1 VSNEKNVMN
10 TSGDMPPNETA
21 PELAAQAAAS
31 APASPSFAL
40 ETTQTAPQVFD
51 SEGDEDGVAL
61 ITAPPLDLALAKRV
75 IETAILTTREPL
87 PVDALTRLF
96 EPALPIDTVRSL
108 AETLRGEWHDRGVE
122 LVLVATGYR
131 FQARPEMQAYV
142 DRLEPDKAPRY
153 SRAIMETLA
162 IIAYRQPTTRGEIE
176 SIRGVAV
183 SSHVIKALE
192 DREWVEVIGHKESTG
207 RPALYATTKKFLN
220 DLGLR
225 SLSELPALADLDE
238 HPALEL
244 PDVPTEP
251 PFPQQAR
258 LDADRDDGQTMLELP
273 IPAAQNND
281 DELTHGEPAR
291 PE

>member
-1 VSNEKNVMN
+1 VRVSNEN
-10 TSGDMPPNETA
+10 TNLS
-21 PELAAQAAAS
+21 ELVATEHEAEPHELIAAEAE
-31 APASPSFAL
+31 PTL
-40 ETTQTAPQVFD
+40 NIE
-51 SEGDEDGVAL
+51 
-61 ITAPPLDLALAKRV
+61 LAKRV

-87 PVDALTRLF
+87 PLDQLTRLF
-96 EPALPIDTVRSL
+96 DPPLPVDTVRSL

-192 DREWVEVIGHKESTG
+192 DREWIEVIGHKESTG

-244 PDVPTEP
+244 PDVPNEP

-258 LDADRDDGQTMLELP
+258 LDADRDDGQTILELP
-273 IPAAQNND
+273 SPVANIAVEN
-281 DELTHGEPAR
+281 ELTDVQPAR
-291 PE
+291 SEQPNPDA